1 MDFRTYIVALA
12 EIAGLL
18 IVLTPLI
25 FALVRSAMRAKYQ
38 ARMEYMGKVLA
49 AIGAAAEKT
58 AKDIREKNT
67 AKNEED

>member
-1 MDFRTYIVALA
+1 MDFRTYIVTLA

-18 IVLTPLI
+18 IVLIPLLGM
-25 FALVRSAMRAKYQ
+25 LVRSTMRAKYRAQ
-38 ARMEYMGKVLA
+38 MEFMGKVLT